1 MGFANGGSSYNAD
14 FMCGFAGIVA
24 WEDRYRVKREVL
36 GVPAEVLASHGAV
49 SAECAAAMATG
60 CRDRL
65 GTTWA
70 LSVTGIAGPGG
81 GTAEKPVGLVYV
93 GLAGPDG
100 VATRELHLHGDR
112 ERVRQRAATIALHMV
127 REAVTG

>member
-1 MGFANGGSSYNAD
+1 MIGARITGVAGSS
-14 FMCGFAGIVA
+14 A
-24 WEDRYRVKREVL
+24 WYQGGVVSYDDAVKREVL